1 MSKKNVKFTSDDAS
15 TAPNEYSY
23 WLKLLFRSVCGL
35 LAMTTVLKEL
45 TRYMDNH
52 DKPVISFRKFNVAPF
67 VGKNPTLSFLSCPP
81 QKRSSKVSYLM
92 KLSDQSLPS

>member
-1 MSKKNVKFTSDDAS
+1 MSKRNVKFASDGAS

-45 TRYMDNH
+45 RRYMDNN
-52 DKPVISFRKFNVAPF
+52 DKPVISFRKFNVNPF
-67 VGKNPTLSFLSCPP
+67 VGK
-81 QKRSSKVSYLM
+81 VSLQSIM
-92 KLSDQSLPS
+92 KMQVHVKLVNSESVFYATGHGA